1 MTGNT
6 AQVSQEVE
14 SSKAVVRALADVVSL
29 VEPRLLDLW
38 KTTGITFAQRRLL
51 RRLRDGARS
60 PGSLAAEL
68 GISAPTLT
76 RHLQRLEDSQL
87 IRRSVD
93 SEDRRR
99 VVVEL
104 TDSGRRSLSDHRVFG
119 GSPLALAVAELTP
132 AERHALVAA
141 LGHMTKVARA
151 HARGLPDE

>member
-1 MTGNT
+1 MATPT
-6 AQVSQEVE
+6 TPQAEEIDSR
-14 SSKAVVRALADVVSL
+14 KAVIRALADVVSL

-38 KTTGITFAQRRLL
+38 RTAGITFAQRRLL

-60 PGSLAAEL
+60 PGVLAAEL

-76 RHLQRLEDSQL
+76 RHLQRLEDRRL

-104 TDSGRRSLSDHRVFG
+104 TDAGRRSLADHRIFG
-119 GSPLALAVAELTP
+119 GSPLAYAAASLSA
-132 AERHALVAA
+132 AERRALVDA
-141 LGHMTKVARA
+141 LGHLTGMAKTRA
-151 HARGLPDE
+151 AHLGDE